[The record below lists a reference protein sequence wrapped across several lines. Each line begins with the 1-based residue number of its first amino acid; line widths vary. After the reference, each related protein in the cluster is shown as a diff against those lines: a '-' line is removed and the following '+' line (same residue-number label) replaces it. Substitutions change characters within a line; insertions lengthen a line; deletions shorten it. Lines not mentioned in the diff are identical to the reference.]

1 LIFSPYQ
8 ANIEKIKNFSKQT
21 ENKFSRMFAA
31 NSIRTLMSIKN
42 YNQLDQSKEGG
53 IRAPTA
59 GDKNNNQEIDH
70 SSMQHRDM
78 TDKVISTRVLLKG
91 LRSSLYVF

>member
-1 LIFSPYQ
+1 
-8 ANIEKIKNFSKQT
+8 
-21 ENKFSRMFAA
+21 MFAA

-42 YNQLDQSKEGG
+42 YNQLDQSKDGNVKT
-53 IRAPTA
+53 PTA
-59 GDKNNNQEIDH
+59 GDKNNLQEIDH

-91 LRSSLYVF
+91 LRYSQ